1 MCLWIIFHSTDSVCP
16 SLQHLKRWFHI
27 FLFCMHTHS
36 SSPLSRRQIIWSCLL
51 HPSAVRW
58 YSPLPYSAVSL
69 SLGGGGFTLWF
80 YFSPPLLLLLL
91 WPIWQAAA
99 TKTDVSNR
107 HTQTQSYMSVFLRE
121 WRTMW
126 LGFTGSAV
134 MCRCASQV
142 WPSVHGMETT
152 HGARAGMKLD
162 ALPFTLM
169 WGVGWKSFS
178 CGSGGLADHL
188 LIRRLKVWF
197 LSASVCMLKYPWVR
211 YWNLSCFWCV
221 HWSVKDR

>member
-27 FLFCMHTHS
+27 FLFRMHTHS

-107 HTQTQSYMSVFLRE
+107 HTQTHECVFERVKNDVVRVHRE
-121 WRTMW
+121 CSDVQVCISGVTKCSCDGNNSWSKSWAET
-126 LGFTGSAV
+126 
-134 MCRCASQV
+134 RCF
-142 WPSVHGMETT
+142 
-152 HGARAGMKLD
+152 
-162 ALPFTLM
+162 ALYTD
-169 WGVGWKSFS
+169 VR
-178 CGSGGLADHL
+178 SG
-188 LIRRLKVWF
+188 LKE
-197 LSASVCMLKYPWVR
+197 L
-211 YWNLSCFWCV
+211 
-221 HWSVKDR
+221 